1 MANHGRDIYQ
11 TIQRYYR
18 NAFQGDLASP
28 HERSFETTIDTHTHS
43 HTHTHTHT
51 HTHFLTDA
59 DKQQAINVFLGVFQP
74 TEGSPKI
81 WELTTDYYLHHT
93 NARILPDSRITY
105 RYVKR

>member
-1 MANHGRDIYQ
+1 M
-11 TIQRYYR
+11 
-18 NAFQGDLASP
+18 
-28 HERSFETTIDTHTHS
+28 
-43 HTHTHTHT
+43 
-51 HTHFLTDA
+51 
-59 DKQQAINVFLGVFQP
+59 FLGVFQP